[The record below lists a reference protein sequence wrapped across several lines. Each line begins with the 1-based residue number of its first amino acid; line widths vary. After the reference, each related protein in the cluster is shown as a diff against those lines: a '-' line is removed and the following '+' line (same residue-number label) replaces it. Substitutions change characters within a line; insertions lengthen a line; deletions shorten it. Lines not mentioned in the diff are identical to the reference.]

1 MTMMKR
7 KSENRPTPDST
18 NRSIRGCW
26 SSAVRYRAEREPD
39 AKIGDEKNQAATG
52 EISPVTAAD
61 TLRYGTQS
69 GWRSLPL
76 RLLDMKKLR
85 YRHTFRPSG
94 YPSTVALGLLK
105 SNISSQMRYRLEM
118 GSIASQSAG
127 FQPVGK
133 PE

>member
-7 KSENRPTPDST
+7 KSANRSIPDST
-18 NRSIRGCW
+18 NRSIRGRW
-26 SSAVRYRAEREPD
+26 SSAVRYRAERKPD
-39 AKIGDEKNQAATG
+39 AKIGAEKNQAPG
-52 EISPVTAAD
+52 KISAVTAAG
-61 TLRYGTQS
+61 TLRYGAQS
-69 GWRSLPL
+69 GWRSQSL

-105 SNISSQMRYRLEM
+105 SNISPQMRYRLEM

-133 PE
+133 PG

>member
-1 MTMMKR
+1 MVR
-7 KSENRPTPDST
+7 R
-18 NRSIRGCW
+18 W
-26 SSAVRYRAEREPD
+26 SSAVRYRAERKPD
-39 AKIGDEKNQAATG
+39 AEIRAEKNQAPG
-52 EISPVTAAD
+52 KISPGTAAD
-61 TLRYGTQS
+61 TLRYGTQG
-69 GWRSLPL
+69 GWRNRPL

-105 SNISSQMRYRLEM
+105 SNISPQMRYRPGM
-118 GSIASQSAG
+118 SAIASQSAG

>member
-7 KSENRPTPDST
+7 KSGNRPTPDST
-18 NRSIRGCW
+18 NRSIRGRW
-26 SSAVRYRAEREPD
+26 SSAVRYRAERKPD
-39 AKIGDEKNQAATG
+39 AKIGDEKNQAPGEVPPLTATD
-52 EISPVTAAD
+52 A
-61 TLRYGTQS
+61 LRYRAQS
-69 GWRSLPL
+69 GWRILPL

-85 YRHTFRPSG
+85 YRHIFRPSG

>member
-7 KSENRPTPDST
+7 KSGNRPTPDST
-18 NRSIRGCW
+18 NRSIRKRW
-26 SSAVRYRAEREPD
+26 SSAVRYRAERKPD
-39 AKIGDEKNQAATG
+39 AKIGGEKNQG
-52 EISPVTAAD
+52 PSEIPPVTATD
-61 TLRYGTQS
+61 TLRYGTPS
-69 GWRSLPL
+69 GLRSLPL
-76 RLLDMKKLR
+76 RLPDMKKLR

>member
-1 MTMMKR
+1 M
-7 KSENRPTPDST
+7 
-18 NRSIRGCW
+18 
-26 SSAVRYRAEREPD
+26 RYRTEREPD
-39 AKIGDEKNQAATG
+39 AKIGAEKNQGAG

-85 YRHTFRPSG
+85 YRHTFRLSG

-105 SNISSQMRYRLEM
+105 SNISSQMRY
-118 GSIASQSAG
+118 
-127 FQPVGK
+127 
-133 PE
+133 